1 MDGPSKLP
9 DILDYYDVLGV
20 KERASYATIERCY
33 KRLQAAYHPDSRRAG
48 ATPSTEHFQ
57 NVSTLIRQLMTF
69 R

>member
-1 MDGPSKLP
+1 MNGPP
-9 DILDYYDVLGV
+9 NPPEQLDYYGILGV
-20 KERASYATIERCY
+20 NERASYATIERCY